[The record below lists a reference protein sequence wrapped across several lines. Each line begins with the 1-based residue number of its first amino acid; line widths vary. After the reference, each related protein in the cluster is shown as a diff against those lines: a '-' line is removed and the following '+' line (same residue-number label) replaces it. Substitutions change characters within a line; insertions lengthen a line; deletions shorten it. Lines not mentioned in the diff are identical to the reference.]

1 MLVRYTELLLKYVC
15 CDGNRMMC
23 YLLLVGRRRV
33 RKRAANLR
41 SSNGWRG
48 LECRRLAWS
57 GMCRFEMERWTV
69 VVCSSIAMLV
79 EILIWC
85 SLCPVVR
92 LSVRSMTAA
101 PRGLMGLT
109 LKNTKR
115 VEVAAT
121 QELKKNIRC
130 YTITT

>member
-1 MLVRYTELLLKYVC
+1 M
-15 CDGNRMMC
+15 
-23 YLLLVGRRRV
+23 
-33 RKRAANLR
+33 
-41 SSNGWRG
+41 
-48 LECRRLAWS
+48 
-57 GMCRFEMERWTV
+57 
-69 VVCSSIAMLV
+69 
-79 EILIWC
+79 
-85 SLCPVVR
+85 LCPVI
-92 LSVRSMTAA
+92 SEEYEAA